1 MFLLFVLLVCAVT
14 ASLPQ
19 ILKRFTKLKNTS
31 SFLPPL
37 AAFLFFIA
45 FFIPD
50 IHISKETS
58 TFQQHFVGGG
68 LYGACLY
75 FYLKQVMSWKFSWL
89 VDLLLLYA
97 FTSSIGVANEILE
110 FTLDKLNITQIHTGD
125 TDWDLLANTLGAFT
139 GFILLKLWFNKVRGR
154 K

>member
-1 MFLLFVLLVCAVT
+1 MFLLSVLFVCAGT
-14 ASLPQ
+14 IFLPY
-19 ILKRFTKLKNTS
+19 ILRKFTKLKNTS
-31 SFLPPL
+31 SFLPVL

-50 IHISKETS
+50 IHISNETS

-68 LYGACLY
+68 LYCACLY
-75 FYLKQVMSWKFSWL
+75 FYLKQLMGWKFSWL
-89 VDLLLLYA
+89 IDFVLLFA
-97 FTSSIGVANEILE
+97 FASAFGVANELLE

-139 GFILLKLWFNKVRGR
+139 GFIILYLLKFDRR
-154 K
+154 KAA

>member
-1 MFLLFVLLVCAVT
+1 MFLLFVLFVFLVT
-14 ASLPQ
+14 GFLPL
-19 ILKRFTKLKNTS
+19 ILRKYTKLKNTS

-37 AAFLFFIA
+37 AAFLFFLA

-68 LYGACLY
+68 LYCACLY
-75 FYLKQVMSWKFSWL
+75 YYLKQVMSWRFSWL
-89 VDLLLLYA
+89 LDLVLLFA
-97 FTSSIGVANEILE
+97 FTSAFGVANELLE
-110 FTLDKLNITQIHTGD
+110 FTLNKLNITHIHTGD

-139 GFILLKLWFNKVRGR
+139 GFILLKLWFNKGRGR